1 MTVSAQSCL
10 AMPQVSMTRPG
21 LQEFEFPE
29 YPGNVSVPTMGQNDV
44 HVWFA
49 YVCSNPLQQAE
60 YKSLLSRDELDRMAR
75 FHFERD
81 RDAFVFAHGFLRS
94 LLAGYLQLSP
104 GELRFDYT
112 GYAKPSISQ
121 ITDIQFNLSHTD
133 GAVLLALCRNREIG
147 VDIEKVR
154 SDFELMSI
162 AARFFTRKERESLLH
177 LTEPERAEAFFHC
190 WTRKEAVLKARG
202 DGLSFPLDRVEV
214 SVTPEEAIVGIQT
227 GTEEQRWRV
236 MPLNVRAGYVAA
248 VALSEHQQTAD

>member
-10 AMPQVSMTRPG
+10 AMPQVSMTKPR
-21 LQEFEFPE
+21 LQEFEFAE
-29 YPGNVSVPTMGQNDV
+29 YPGNASVPTLGQNDI
-44 HVWFA
+44 HVWFVYA
-49 YVCSNPLQQAE
+49 SSNPLQQAE
-60 YKSLLSRDELDRMAR
+60 YKCLLSRDELERMAR
-75 FHFERD
+75 FRFERD
-81 RDAFVFAHGFLRS
+81 RQAFVFAHGLLRS
-94 LLAGYLQLSP
+94 LLAGYLQLPP
-104 GELRFDYT
+104 GELRFDYS
-112 GYAKPSISQ
+112 GHAKPSISA
-121 ITDIQFNLSHTD
+121 TTNMQFNLSHTA
-133 GAVLLALCRNREIG
+133 GAVLVGVCRNREIG

-214 SVTPEEAIVGIQT
+214 SVTPEEAIVGVQT